1 MHYKEHTS
9 VPPPSQRIFPID
21 GAWLCPLISIRQ
33 YTKGSATEDCGVKND
48 SATTVL
54 HATTKW
60 EQHRSQKCWM
70 KVGDSS
76 GGSAQDEQRAPKRE
90 MGSTM
95 RQPLRS
101 NLCHKNLEKLRC
113 LAVAVGRQRV
123 ARQNAQQ
130 KTPPQRQRRAKQSGE
145 HSADVA
151 KALPQDGECSKL
163 AVASWHHQGWSATST
178 LQSYTDVAGGAT
190 DASPTAAMVHA
201 AESFV
206 ALTRSDSAM
215 PTALCDAQRR

>member
-1 MHYKEHTS
+1 M
-9 VPPPSQRIFPID
+9 
-21 GAWLCPLISIRQ
+21 
-33 YTKGSATEDCGVKND
+33 VKND

-54 HATTKW
+54 HATTKR

-90 MGSTM
+90 MGSTT

-101 NLCHKNLEKLRC
+101 NLYHKNSEKLRC

-123 ARQNAQQ
+123 ARQNAQP

-145 HSADVA
+145 HSADAA
-151 KALPQDGECSKL
+151 KALPQSGECSKL
-163 AVASWHHQGWSATST
+163 AAASWHHQGWSATST
-178 LQSYTDVAGGAT
+178 LQSYTDVAAEVP
-190 DASPTAAMVHA
+190 DASPTAAEVHA
-201 AESFV
+201 VE
-206 ALTRSDSAM
+206 
-215 PTALCDAQRR
+215 